1 MKKAQSTLGLK
12 VCVCLGSHTG
22 DFHYCHQCFTVLMLS
37 DVN

>member
-22 DFHYCHQCFTVLMLS
+22 DFLRRHQCFTVLMLS
-37 DVN
+37 DMN